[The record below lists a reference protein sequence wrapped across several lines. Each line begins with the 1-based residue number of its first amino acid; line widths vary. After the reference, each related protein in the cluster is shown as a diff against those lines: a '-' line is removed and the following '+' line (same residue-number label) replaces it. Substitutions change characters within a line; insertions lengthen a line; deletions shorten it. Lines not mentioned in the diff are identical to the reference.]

1 MDILTEDAERE
12 LFRTK
17 KALERKTEE
26 LANSLLMMRATLEST
41 TDAIVVTDGTAKVTG
56 FNEKYVEMLGLSR
69 ETIDSASVQLLR
81 EIFSQQFKDPQQF
94 LSRIKDIYTS
104 SPPESFDVLEFADG
118 RVFERYSKLQQ
129 IDNWTAGRVWSFR
142 DITERKR
149 AEEKLEAAKT
159 AAEKV
164 SKAKDDF
171 LALSHELRTPLT
183 PALAAASYLAEHED
197 LLPEFR
203 EEVIAIWSNVQ
214 LEARLIDDLLDL
226 TRITRGKIELR
237 REAVDAHRL
246 LRDAIQIAQK
256 DLLEKQIEV
265 VMELDATRHHVW
277 ADPVRIQQVLWNL
290 INNAVKFT
298 NQKGRI
304 TIRSSNEGKRL
315 VLEIADTGI
324 GIEPEQQSR
333 IFKAFERANHPSP
346 GNLADW
352 VSA

>member
-1 MDILTEDAERE
+1 MEILTEDTERE
-12 LFRTK
+12 LLRTK
-17 KALERKTEE
+17 EALKRKTEE

-69 ETIDSASVQLLR
+69 ETIDSASVQQLR

-129 IDNWTAGRVWSFR
+129 IDNWTSGRVWSFR

-159 AAEKV
+159 AAEKA

-171 LALSHELRTPLT
+171 LALLSHELRTPLT

-226 TRITRGKIELR
+226 TELR
-237 REAVDAHRL
+237 AARSSC
-246 LRDAIQIAQK
+246 
-256 DLLEKQIEV
+256 
-265 VMELDATRHHVW
+265 
-277 ADPVRIQQVLWNL
+277 
-290 INNAVKFT
+290 AVKRST
-298 NQKGRI
+298 RI
-304 TIRSSNEGKRL
+304 AFCAMRSG
-315 VLEIADTGI
+315 
-324 GIEPEQQSR
+324 SR
-333 IFKAFERANHPSP
+333 RRTCLKSK
-346 GNLADW
+346 
-352 VSA
+352 SKS

>member
-183 PALAAASYLAEHED
+183 PALG
-197 LLPEFR
+197 
-203 EEVIAIWSNVQ
+203 
-214 LEARLIDDLLDL
+214 
-226 TRITRGKIELR
+226 RGKLPGRTR
-237 REAVDAHRL
+237 RPAAGVSRGSHRY
-246 LRDAIQIAQK
+246 
-256 DLLEKQIEV
+256 LEQRTV
-265 VMELDATRHHVW
+265 
-277 ADPVRIQQVLWNL
+277 
-290 INNAVKFT
+290 
-298 NQKGRI
+298 G
-304 TIRSSNEGKRL
+304 S
-315 VLEIADTGI
+315 
-324 GIEPEQQSR
+324 
-333 IFKAFERANHPSP
+333 AFNR
-346 GNLADW
+346 
-352 VSA
+352 